1 MNACPLKPANKP
13 LHLSY
18 MNLTSKNIA
27 IIGLGYVGLP
37 LAVEFGK
44 QRPVLGFDIASARI
58 AELQAGRDHTWN
70 AAAKTWQ
77 QPLSCGYSCQPDD
90 LRACHVFIVTV
101 PTPVDKANR
110 PDMTPLI
117 KASETVAH
125 ALKVGDIVI
134 YESTVYPGVTEEVCV
149 PVLERVSPALQP
161 GLSFAAIAP
170 SASTLATKSTHSPHP
185 QDHQWQHP

>member
-58 AELQAGRDHTWN
+58 AELQAGRDHTLECGS
-70 AAAKTWQ
+70 AASRTISMPATS
-77 QPLSCGYSCQPDD
+77 LS
-90 LRACHVFIVTV
+90 
-101 PTPVDKANR
+101 
-110 PDMTPLI
+110 
-117 KASETVAH
+117 
-125 ALKVGDIVI
+125 
-134 YESTVYPGVTEEVCV
+134 
-149 PVLERVSPALQP
+149 
-161 GLSFAAIAP
+161 
-170 SASTLATKSTHSPHP
+170 
-185 QDHQWQHP
+185 